1 MSYWDLMK
9 LRERENKPRFNIIG
23 FSNAEPIK
31 HKHCIFCAGRRL
43 NPDPHDDT
51 KLLCFGCG
59 YSVQ

>member
-9 LRERENKPRFNIIG
+9 LREGENKPRFNIIG

-31 HKHCIFCAGRRL
+31 HKHCIFCVGRRL